1 MAEFLVT
8 CINKPGS
15 HLDPNTRIEY
25 IGNQEGQWKLSEA
38 AAIRRI
44 KTGSESFYT
53 VINGKRADVI
63 IAERNG
69 VPYLKTTIDQ
79 TRSDNLLSQIEC
91 VGCRIIE

>member
-1 MAEFLVT
+1 LVT

-15 HLDPNTRIEY
+15 HLDPNTRIAY
-25 IGNQEGQWKLSEA
+25 IGNQQRQWKLSEA

-44 KTGSESFYT
+44 RNGTDSFYT
-53 VINGKRADVI
+53 LINGQRANVI
-63 IAERNG
+63 VAERNG

-91 VGCRIIE
+91 VGCKIIE